1 MKIADEEVRAYL
13 QSIFE
18 MVVDETECWCVLN
31 GEDIENLDE
40 EVLAQCI
47 ADIASALGLTEED
60 VEIILKEYLK

>member
-1 MKIADEEVRAYL
+1 MDKEVRAYL

-18 MVVDETECWCVLN
+18 MVVDEAECWCVLN

-47 ADIASALGLTEED
+47 TDVASALDLTEED
-60 VEIILKEYLK
+60 VEIILKEYLE